1 LVFYSQSDPK
11 TPTDEELIA
20 KFLAGGDKHFF
31 GVLFQRYT
39 HLVFGACMKYLK
51 NKDESEDAVMD
62 IFEKLMA
69 ELKSHNVRNFKGWIY
84 TVSRN
89 HCLMKLR
96 KAKQMQTTDQPEK
109 LERLVVE
116 MPEPMHL
123 SNKMEKE
130 MELTNLEHAMTQLSE
145 EQRTCVEL
153 FYLQQK
159 CYTEVATITK
169 YSLNEVKSYIQNGK
183 RNLKNYLIAG
193 NGR

>member
-1 LVFYSQSDPK
+1 MLFNAKKNLSGLS
-11 TPTDEELIA
+11 DEELIK
-20 KFLAGGDKHFF
+20 KFLESGDKHFF

-62 IFEKLMA
+62 IFEKLMS
-69 ELKSHNVRNFKGWIY
+69 ELKSHEVHNFKGWLY

-89 HCLMKLR
+89 HCLMKIR
-96 KAKQMQTTDQPEK
+96 KEKQMKMTHDSEK
-109 LERLVVE
+109 IDGLVVE
-116 MPEPMHL
+116 MPAPMHL

-130 MELTNLEHAMTQLSE
+130 IELNNLEHAMTRLSE
-145 EQRTCVEL
+145 EQRICVEL

-159 CYTEVATITK
+159 CYTEVAAITK

-183 RNLKNYLIAG
+183 RNLKNYLIAI
-193 NGR
+193 NG

>member
-1 LVFYSQSDPK
+1 MK
-11 TPTDEELIA
+11 M
-20 KFLAGGDKHFF
+20 
-31 GVLFQRYT
+31 T
-39 HLVFGACMKYLK
+39 H
-51 NKDESEDAVMD
+51 DSEKIDG
-62 IFEKLMA
+62 I
-69 ELKSHNVRNFKGWIY
+69 
-84 TVSRN
+84 
-89 HCLMKLR
+89 
-96 KAKQMQTTDQPEK
+96 
-109 LERLVVE
+109 VVE